1 MEQMLMKIDIWY
13 QAMCSGLMFFINDP
27 LMLAR
32 IRICLNMRATTSAK
46 GDSTAWSGAVNA
58 GATAYTHSTT
68 NLRAGPHSQT
78 TTNIMIPLMMAHKM
92 AMGIPIKITNMW

>member
-1 MEQMLMKIDIWY
+1 MKIDVWY

-32 IRICLNMRATTSAK
+32 ILICLNMRATTSAK

-58 GATAYTHSTT
+58 GATAYTHSIT